1 MENEVYMD
9 IGEEDSVVDFFLWIS
24 HGDNISSESNFYPI
38 ETKFQSI
45 ILYSKP
51 FQAIT
56 SSELK
61 DLLEE
66 PCKLLVGSCPRIPI
80 ENEQGRHVFLP
91 PLVFRVS
98 PDIQNSIGL
107 YYITFNKYDNVIE
120 GEGIKYFSGIKC
132 KSEIETLYNQENLV
146 NKYGGDNFIT
156 YSQIF
161 KLVKDECSKKNLNP
175 KDVLLGIFSCQTN
188 IEEYSKKY
196 AKKITDLI
204 PRQIDTIYPTPATI
218 FTGNQYP
225 ANSFVSLTIIPFI
238 KLPSSWNALAKITHQ
253 GCGINILSYFGIIEE
268 NYAREIGVCLS
279 IKGTSIFKIVDYI
292 NYYLKKI
299 GVNQLG
305 YFVARSLFNEA
316 LDVLLNFVLN
326 YKENDKYAI
335 IFKMYNDDILPT
347 GKKSHIGHT
356 VAIFKYGQNI
366 YYTDPQKSL
375 VKEIDMNFFK
385 DDNQIKS
392 LYGFTNGNYN
402 LNWKYIDIIFT
413 VSQEPFQ
420 PSRISLPITQFIEK
434 NLNVILVRTPDINYG
449 GRNLFKKVKS
459 RKYNLLT
466 RKRVNKIKNIKNSK
480 SKKNKKTMKNRKKHD
495 YKGGDNNL
503 DAFEQLMIDIDKK
516 NNIPTVLS
524 KLEIKD
530 LQYNIYHI

>member
-1 MENEVYMD
+1 MEKELYMD
-9 IGEEDSVVDFFLWIS
+9 IEEEDDVVHFFLWIS
-24 HGDNISSESNFYPI
+24 HGNNISSSSNFYPV
-38 ETKFQSI
+38 ETKFQSV

-51 FQAIT
+51 FQEIT
-56 SSELK
+56 TSELK
-61 DLLEE
+61 ELLEE

-91 PLVFRVS
+91 PLVFTLN

-107 YYITFNKYDNVIE
+107 YYITFNKYDKPIE
-120 GEGIKYFSGIKC
+120 GEPIEGKGIKYFSRIEC
-132 KSEIETLYNQENLV
+132 KSEIEILYNHENLV

-161 KLVKDECSKKNLNP
+161 KLIKDECSKKNLNP

-196 AKKITDLI
+196 TKKITDLI
-204 PRQIDTIYPTPATI
+204 PRQIDTTYLTPATI

-225 ANSFVSLTIIPFI
+225 ANSFVSPTIIPFI
-238 KLPSSWNALAKITHQ
+238 ELPSNWNALAKIKHQ

-268 NYAREIGVCLS
+268 NYARETAVCLS

-305 YFVARSLFNEA
+305 YFVARYSFNET
-316 LDVLLNFVLN
+316 LDILLNFVLN

-366 YYTDPQKSL
+366 YYTDPQTSL

-402 LNWKYIDIIFT
+402 VNWKYIDIIFT

-459 RKYNLLT
+459 KKYNLLT
-466 RKRVNKIKNIKNSK
+466 RKRINKIKNKKNSK
-480 SKKNKKTMKNRKKHD
+480 SKKTKKTMKNRKKYD
-495 YKGGDNNL
+495 YMGGANNL
-503 DAFEQLMIDIDKK
+503 DTFEQLMLDIDKK

-524 KLEIKD
+524 TLEIKD
-530 LQYNIYHI
+530 L